1 MTTQASRHELV
12 SPLKVL
18 KGMVKFFLFASVIL
32 LFLCHHSLILLL
44 IKDEKKRLKYFLR
57 SIRYTSRIGLRIL
70 NVRTTYLG
78 ARGEV
83 KERLIVA
90 NHLSYLDVL
99 VLFSRYPSLF
109 ITSTDIRDTFLLG
122 RICQLAGCFFVERNK
137 RKHTPE
143 TKMKELS
150 QMKEKLALGFNVFL
164 FPEGTSSDGSGVLPF
179 KSTFFQLAVDCGTPV
194 IPLCLKYNEKNVPWY
209 GDMTFPDHLF
219 GLCMEDSITCTLE
232 ELPEVVSDI
241 KTELAH
247 RSFECIKDA
256 YERN

>member
-1 MTTQASRHELV
+1 MTTQASRHELI
-12 SPLKVL
+12 SPFRIL
-18 KGMVKFFLFASVIL
+18 KGMVKFSSFAAVLF
-32 LFLCHHSLILLL
+32 LFLCHHSLILFV
-44 IKDEKKRLKYFLR
+44 IRDEKKRLKYFLR
-57 SIRYTSRIGLRIL
+57 SIRFTSIIGLWIL
-70 NVRTTYLG
+70 NVRITCVGL
-78 ARGEV
+78 RGEV

-137 RKHTPE
+137 RRHTPE
-143 TKMKELS
+143 TKIAELS

-164 FPEGTSSDGSGVLPF
+164 FPEGTSSDGAGVLPF
-179 KSTFFQLAVDCGTPV
+179 KSTFFQLAVDSDTPV
-194 IPLCLKYNEKNVPWY
+194 IPLCLRYTEKTVPWY

-219 GLCMEDSITCTLE
+219 SLCMEDSITCTLE
-232 ELPEVVSDI
+232 ELPEVVSDN
-241 KTELAH
+241 KTEFARQTFDLI
-247 RSFECIKDA
+247 REA